1 MKKYLLIA
9 SSFMLASP
17 LVLAQ
22 TTPDPATP
30 SETTPAIPATPATPA
45 DPAVPAQKTDK
56 EKDGTKA
63 PRVSG
68 SAKSDKSSMGATANP
83 NSQQGKAKGGT
94 AGSIGDFASFDVNGD
109 GKLSKDEAKGNASID
124 FSEMDRDGDGN
135 VSRGEFESGVHAN
148 PSAPGQSKE
157 SKEPAKR

>member
-30 SETTPAIPATPATPA
+30 ADPAIPANPATPA

-56 EKDGTKA
+56 QKDGTKT
-63 PRVSG
+63 PRASG
-68 SAKSDKSSMGATANP
+68 SAKSGEGSMGATANP
-83 NSQQGKAKGGT
+83 ESGQGKAKGGMSGT
-94 AGSIGDFASFDVNGD
+94 AGDFASFDANGD
-109 GKLSKDEAKGNASID
+109 GKLSKDEAKGNASIN
-124 FSEMDRDGDGN
+124 FSEMDRNGDGN
-135 VSRGEFESGVHAN
+135 VTRGEYESGVHAS
-148 PSAPGQSKE
+148 PKAEGQSKE
-157 SKEPAKR
+157 PKPPKR